1 MKILLM
7 CGAGASSGF
16 MAQAMRKA
24 AKAQGLENIE
34 IIARSDAEM
43 MNNLKGTDLIMFGP
57 HLEYKKDA
65 LENDLRP
72 YKIPFTFI
80 DKDAYG
86 AIDGEATLKKALE
99 ILGQSATAPKAEQQP
114 AQAAAPKAAPAP
126 AAADTDDQKG
136 FMGWISNSLAPKLN
150 KITQNVY
157 IGAIQQSIMSIL
169 PMIMI
174 GSVSSIIDVFRNFPI
189 FSWLPN
195 ISKLNTFSFGL
206 IAIFLAI
213 LVPMKVLEKKG
224 TEKLKIAA
232 MLTSVALFF
241 IITLPTLDGD
251 AGTISFMTDKIGTGG
266 MLTAV
271 VTAVFTAWVFSI
283 ASNHSLFRKD
293 TVMPDIVVTWIDALV
308 PVTICLVIGL
318 AIMQVGF
325 DLPLVIRSIFTPIS
339 AFGQTW
345 FGLVL
350 ICFLTC
356 FLYSFGFTWILFPI
370 AWAIWMDGMDANMA
384 AVAMGNAATNINLME
399 TVMGI
404 TYLGGQGCTLALV
417 LMCMR
422 SKVKR
427 LKAIGRVCIFP
438 AIFNINEPIVF
449 GAPVVWNPILM
460 IPLCLN
466 SIVIPTIMYVV
477 MRIGLVPVPSAPMQ
491 MWYLPNIIQ
500 GYLVTGS
507 ISGVLLVIVLF
518 VVSYLIWRPFFKVYE
533 KQQYEEENAVVKA

>member
-99 ILGQSATAPKAEQQP
+99 ILGQSATAPKAEQQS